1 MLVCCAAT
9 GGSEGEVLG
18 MKRIA
23 PYRSSRRRSTGPA
36 DSGEL
41 FRGGTSLRPMV
52 VLVDADLIDAPA
64 TGRDTR
70 SRSQELLAELLG
82 LETLVVH
89 RYADAGPRLGTPTVS
104 NGVWRVFPGWA
115 VVSEKR
121 DGVWGVVS
129 GNGDQWTESGV
140 IGNAVEV
147 AERDTSTSAYADL
160 ESADAAAR
168 RAADGL
174 AAQVAGQALEADVF
188 ITERGYLHEAT
199 WRVAGDTTV
208 YGVDDALA
216 LIGLYLR
223 TQGLFHIAQR
233 YKFNRGLFAWVA
245 TRELLPS
252 AWRWFSAVVR
262 SGSASGDERLMIL
275 AGSLLQRFERALVG
289 RDAILIAL
297 NQQQDNDI
305 RDDALTA
312 LDDVSYRLM
321 GAFDVLARVAHRVC
335 GLSSRERS
343 AGWQNAGWLAELAA
357 VAPDLA
363 DVLHP
368 GKQGT
373 KVLTILRLLR
383 NTIHG
388 EALQGLHVQMSGKP
402 DRSLVGLN
410 SDDEAEILEAMDAL
424 GGRARW
430 GVEELLPGRVHVDP
444 GVVVEELFGEVIPL
458 LNALMDLT
466 PVESLPGMSLTEDDL
481 VPPVDIAGP
490 FSEPC
495 RFSIRKQYGF

>member
-1 MLVCCAAT
+1 MQ
-9 GGSEGEVLG
+9 
-18 MKRIA
+18 RIA
-23 PYRSSRRRSTGPA
+23 SYRSSRRRSTRRG

-41 FRGGTSLRPMV
+41 FRVGPSLRPMV
-52 VLVDADLIDAPA
+52 VLVDAELIDVPA
-64 TGRDTR
+64 TGPDTR

-82 LETLVVH
+82 LETFVVH
-89 RYADAGPRLGTPTVS
+89 RYADAGPPAGTPTVTE
-104 NGVWRVFPGWA
+104 GACRVFPGWA
-115 VVSEKR
+115 VVADKR

-129 GNGDQWTESGV
+129 GTGDRWTQSGV
-140 IGNAVEV
+140 MGNAVEV
-147 AERDTSTSAYADL
+147 AEGDTRTGAYADL
-160 ESADAAAR
+160 HPSESAAR

-188 ITERGYLHEAT
+188 VTERPYLHQAT

-208 YGVDDALA
+208 CSVDGALA

-223 TQGLFHIAQR
+223 TQGLFHIAR
-233 YKFNRGLFAWVA
+233 SYTFNRGLFTWVA
-245 TRELLPS
+245 ARELLPS
-252 AWRWFSAVVR
+252 AWRWFSATAH

-275 AGSLLQRFERALVG
+275 SGSLLQRFERALIG
-289 RDAILIAL
+289 RDAIHVAL
-297 NQQQDNDI
+297 NQPQDNDV

-335 GLSSRERS
+335 GLSSKERN
-343 AGWQNAGWLAELAA
+343 AGWQNAGWLAALAA

-363 DVLHP
+363 EILNP
-368 GKQGT
+368 GKRGV
-373 KVLTILRLLR
+373 KVLTVVRMLR

-388 EALQGLHVQMSGKP
+388 EALQGPHVQMSGKP

-410 SDDEAEILEAMDAL
+410 RDDEAEILEAMDAL

-430 GVEELLPGRVHVDP
+430 GVEELLPGRVHIDP
-444 GVVVEELFGEVIPL
+444 GVLVEALFAEVIPL
-458 LNALMDLT
+458 LNELMDRT
-466 PVESLPGMSLTEDDL
+466 PVESLPDAGLTPADA
-481 VPPVDIAGP
+481 VPPADATGP